1 MYITDHSI
9 NYLIGRSVVYIG
21 AKLHL
26 FVLLLYSSY
35 KAQILFFLTFSA
47 SIEDFKCPTSLMN
60 KISIKLDGAGKLGVY
75 AVFTFFLVF
84 GLIILTEIFL
94 VDVNKS
100 GRNFRLKTYILQPG
114 FKGFLNM

>member
-1 MYITDHSI
+1 
-9 NYLIGRSVVYIG
+9 
-21 AKLHL
+21 
-26 FVLLLYSSY
+26 
-35 KAQILFFLTFSA
+35 
-47 SIEDFKCPTSLMN
+47 MN

-100 GRNFRLKTYILQPG
+100 GKNFRLKTYIFTARFQGL
-114 FKGFLNM
+114 FKYVNLIVQLTKKL